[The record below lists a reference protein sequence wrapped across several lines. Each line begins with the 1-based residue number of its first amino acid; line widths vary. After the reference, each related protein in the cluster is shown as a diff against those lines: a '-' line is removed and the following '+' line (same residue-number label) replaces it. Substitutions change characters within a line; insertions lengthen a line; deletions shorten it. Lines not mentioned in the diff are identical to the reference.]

1 MTIVHKINSVIIFL
15 SLIAHTPLI
24 ITCLHILLRPII
36 HMQSQR
42 FRFIQQMSKWG
53 ADVIAKI
60 KIKYS
65 QYIYCALT
73 QSFSC
78 GLNSLLQQCTLFLDF
93 YQTFENIY
101 EHDILW
107 QKQPPKKKTDMLYFS
122 LLLNLIFTWYLFYLK
137 T

>member
-1 MTIVHKINSVIIFL
+1 
-15 SLIAHTPLI
+15 
-24 ITCLHILLRPII
+24 
-36 HMQSQR
+36 MQSQR

-65 QYIYCALT
+65 KYISCALT

-78 GLNSLLQQCTLFLDF
+78 GLNSLLQQCTFFLDF

-101 EHDILW
+101 EHDILG
-107 QKQPPKKKTDMLYFS
+107 QKQPPKKKKTDMLYFS